1 MRMELAGADNPRS
14 RSESR
19 SLLVRR
25 FPLHTLLLMLVALLA
40 FARLYYVSHQ
50 APPAPAPGKAP
61 GTKQPVQITP
71 PDLGPAACR
80 GLDAVLGDL
89 LQSDGGTG
97 GDAGTAWSDAHR
109 QLGDCPTPPATACAR
124 GPALASRAPLT
135 AKDDLPR
142 ELLATLCER
151 CAPADNPCGQAV
163 TQALREAAR
172 RGNPPLQEA
181 SWSLE
186 HAGPALGAA
195 CQELARQ
202 AVGPA
207 AMTGAEVE
215 PQLLAL
221 TEALAPTC
229 VKTEQLPPAL
239 LNAAAVQQAQRA
251 PLLATLNTAG
261 TVETKP
267 IKPDQP
273 TGPGDAFRALDRDE
287 LSGVKLP
294 MAGAGTGTDGALRLG
309 YAPSLK
315 YVASF
320 QVRATG
326 PGSLR
331 AHVRAPDGVGHAEPG
346 GKGFFVDPTVCRFHG
361 TGRWEICK
369 PAVPLLDVDAVSV
382 LPERP
387 GVELKELE
395 IIGAR

>member
-14 RSESR
+14 RLESR

-61 GTKQPVQITP
+61 GGTPVRITP

-89 LQSDGGTG
+89 LSSDGGTP
-97 GDAGTAWSDAHR
+97 GDAGTAWSDARR
-109 QLGDCPTPPATACAR
+109 QLGDCPTPPAAACAR
-124 GPALASRAPLT
+124 GPALAALSPVT
-135 AKDDLPR
+135 AKDGLPR

-151 CAPADNPCGQAV
+151 CAPEDNPCGQAV
-163 TQALREAAR
+163 TRALREAAAR
-172 RGNPPLQEA
+172 KNPPLQEA
-181 SWSLE
+181 TWSLE
-186 HAGPALGAA
+186 HAGSALGSA
-195 CQELARQ
+195 CQELVRQ

-207 AMTGAEVE
+207 AVTGPALE

-229 VKTEQLPPAL
+229 VKTGQMPAPL
-239 LNAAAVQQAQRA
+239 LNAAAVQQAHQA

-261 TVETKP
+261 AVETKA
-267 IKPDQP
+267 IEPDQKS
-273 TGPGDAFRALDRDE
+273 GPGDAFRAFDRDE

-294 MAGAGTGTDGALRLG
+294 MAGTETVLRLE

-315 YVASF
+315 YAVSF

-326 PGSLR
+326 PGTLR
-331 AHVRAPDGVGHAEPG
+331 AHVRAPDGVGNAEAG
-346 GKGFFVDPTVCRFHG
+346 GKAFFVDPTVCRFHG

-369 PAVPLLDVDAVSV
+369 PGVPLLDVDAVSV

>member
-1 MRMELAGADNPRS
+1 
-14 RSESR
+14 
-19 SLLVRR
+19 
-25 FPLHTLLLMLVALLA
+25 MLVALLA

-61 GTKQPVQITP
+61 GAAPVKITP

-97 GDAGTAWSDAHR
+97 GDAGTAWSDARR
-109 QLGDCPTPPATACAR
+109 QLGDCPTPPAAACAR

-163 TQALREAAR
+163 TRALQEAAR
-172 RGNPPLQEA
+172 RENPPLQEA

-207 AMTGAEVE
+207 AVTGPEVE

-229 VKTEQLPPAL
+229 VKTGQLPAPL
-239 LNAAAVQQAQRA
+239 LNAAAVHQAQRA
-251 PLLATLNTAG
+251 PMLATLNRADA
-261 TVETKP
+261 VETKP
-267 IKPDQP
+267 IEPDQP
-273 TGPGDAFRALDRDE
+273 TGPGDAFRAFDRDE

-294 MAGAGTGTDGALRLG
+294 MADAGTDAALRLG

-315 YVASF
+315 YVVSF

-331 AHVRAPDGVGHAEPG
+331 AHVRAPDGVGHAQPG

-369 PAVPLLDVDAVSV
+369 PGVPLLDVDAVSV

>member
-1 MRMELAGADNPRS
+1 M
-14 RSESR
+14 
-19 SLLVRR
+19 RR

-50 APPAPAPGKAP
+50 APPAPAPGQAP
-61 GTKQPVQITP
+61 AATPVKLTP

-80 GLDAVLGDL
+80 SLDAVLGDL
-89 LQSDGGTG
+89 LSSDGGTPMDA
-97 GDAGTAWSDAHR
+97 GDAGTAWSDARR
-109 QLGDCPTPPATACAR
+109 QLGDCPTPPAAACAR

-135 AKDDLPR
+135 AKDGLPR

-163 TQALREAAR
+163 TRALQEAAR
-172 RGNPPLQEA
+172 RGNPALQEA
-181 SWSLE
+181 QWSLE

-195 CQELARQ
+195 CQELVRQ

-207 AMTGAEVE
+207 AMTGAAVE

-221 TEALAPTC
+221 LEALAPTC
-229 VKTEQLPPAL
+229 VKTGQLPAPL
-239 LNAAAVQQAQRA
+239 LNAAAVQQGSRA
-251 PLLATLNTAG
+251 PQLATLHTQGA
-261 TVETKP
+261 VETKA
-267 IKPDQP
+267 IEPDQQ
-273 TGPGDAFRALDRDE
+273 TGPGDAFRAFDRDE

-294 MAGAGTGTDGALRLG
+294 LANAGAESGTGSGPDGALRLG
-309 YAPSLK
+309 YAPALK
-315 YVASF
+315 YAVSF
-320 QVRATG
+320 QVLATG

-331 AHVRAPDGVGHAEPG
+331 AHVRAPDGVGHAGPG
-346 GKGFFVDPTVCRFHG
+346 GTGFFVDPTVCRFRG
-361 TGRWEICK
+361 TGRWEVCK
-369 PAVPLLDVDAVSV
+369 PVVPLLDVDALSV

>member
-14 RSESR
+14 RLESR

-61 GTKQPVQITP
+61 GAKQPVRITP

-89 LQSDGGTG
+89 LQGDGGAG
-97 GDAGTAWSDAHR
+97 GDAGTAWSDARR
-109 QLGDCPTPPATACAR
+109 QLGDCPTPPAAACAR
-124 GPALASRAPLT
+124 GPALALRAPLT

-151 CAPADNPCGQAV
+151 CAPADNPCAQAV
-163 TQALREAAR
+163 TRALREAAR

-186 HAGPALGAA
+186 HAGAALGSA

-207 AMTGAEVE
+207 AMTGQVVE
-215 PQLLAL
+215 PQVLAL

-229 VKTEQLPPAL
+229 VKTGQLPAPL
-239 LNAAAVQQAQRA
+239 LNAAAVQQAHRA

-261 TVETKP
+261 AVETKP
-267 IKPDQP
+267 IEPDQ
-273 TGPGDAFRALDRDE
+273 TAGPGDAFRAFDRDE

-294 MAGAGTGTDGALRLG
+294 MADAGTGSALRLA

-315 YVASF
+315 SVASF

-369 PAVPLLDVDAVSV
+369 PGVPLLDVEAVSV

>member
-1 MRMELAGADNPRS
+1 
-14 RSESR
+14 
-19 SLLVRR
+19 
-25 FPLHTLLLMLVALLA
+25 MLVALLA

-61 GTKQPVQITP
+61 AAAPVKITP

-97 GDAGTAWSDAHR
+97 GDAGTAWSDARR
-109 QLGDCPTPPATACAR
+109 QLGDCPTPPAAACAR

-163 TQALREAAR
+163 TRALQEAAR
-172 RGNPPLQEA
+172 RENPPLQEA

-207 AMTGAEVE
+207 AVTGAEVE

-229 VKTEQLPPAL
+229 VKTGQLPAPL

-251 PLLATLNTAG
+251 PMLATLNRAG
-261 TVETKP
+261 AVETKP
-267 IKPDQP
+267 IEPDQP
-273 TGPGDAFRALDRDE
+273 AGPGEAFRAFDRDE

-294 MAGAGTGTDGALRLG
+294 MADAGMGSDGALRLG

-315 YVASF
+315 YVVSF

-331 AHVRAPDGVGHAEPG
+331 AHVRAPDGVGHAQPG
-346 GKGFFVDPTVCRFHG
+346 GEGFFVDPTVCRFHG

-369 PAVPLLDVDAVSV
+369 PGVPLLDVDAVSV

>member
-1 MRMELAGADNPRS
+1 MELAGADNPRS

-61 GTKQPVQITP
+61 GAAPVKITP

-97 GDAGTAWSDAHR
+97 GDAGTAWSDARR
-109 QLGDCPTPPATACAR
+109 QLGDCPTPPAAACAR

-163 TQALREAAR
+163 TRALQEAAR
-172 RGNPPLQEA
+172 RENPPLQEA

-207 AMTGAEVE
+207 AVTGPEVE

-229 VKTEQLPPAL
+229 VKTGQLPAPL
-239 LNAAAVQQAQRA
+239 LNAAAVHQAQRA
-251 PLLATLNTAG
+251 PMLATLNRADA
-261 TVETKP
+261 VETKP
-267 IKPDQP
+267 IEPDQP
-273 TGPGDAFRALDRDE
+273 TGPGDAFRAFDRDE

-294 MAGAGTGTDGALRLG
+294 MADAGTDAALRLG

-315 YVASF
+315 YVVSF

-331 AHVRAPDGVGHAEPG
+331 AHVRAPDGVGHAQPG

-369 PAVPLLDVDAVSV
+369 PGVPLLDVDAVSV

>member
-1 MRMELAGADNPRS
+1 
-14 RSESR
+14 
-19 SLLVRR
+19 
-25 FPLHTLLLMLVALLA
+25 
-40 FARLYYVSHQ
+40 
-50 APPAPAPGKAP
+50 
-61 GTKQPVQITP
+61 
-71 PDLGPAACR
+71 
-80 GLDAVLGDL
+80 
-89 LQSDGGTG
+89 
-97 GDAGTAWSDAHR
+97 
-109 QLGDCPTPPATACAR
+109 ACAR

-135 AKDDLPR
+135 AKDSLPR

-163 TQALREAAR
+163 TRALQEASR
-172 RGNPPLQEA
+172 RQNPALQEA

-195 CQELARQ
+195 CQELVRQ

-207 AMTGAEVE
+207 AVTGPEVE

-221 TEALAPTC
+221 AEALAPTC
-229 VKTEQLPPAL
+229 VKTGQLPAPL
-239 LNAAAVQQAQRA
+239 LNAAAVQQGSRA
-251 PLLATLNTAG
+251 PQLATLHTGRA
-261 TVETKP
+261 VETRP
-267 IKPDQP
+267 IEPDQP
-273 TGPGDAFRALDRDE
+273 TGAGDAFRAFDRDE

-294 MAGAGTGTDGALRLG
+294 MAGTGSDGALRLG
-309 YAPSLK
+309 YAPALK
-315 YVASF
+315 YAVSF

-331 AHVRAPDGVGHAEPG
+331 AHVRAPDGVGHPG
-346 GKGFFVDPTVCRFHG
+346 PEGTGFFVDPTVCRFQG

-369 PAVPLLDVDAVSV
+369 PAAPLLDVDAVSV

>member
-1 MRMELAGADNPRS
+1 M
-14 RSESR
+14 
-19 SLLVRR
+19 RR

-50 APPAPAPGKAP
+50 TPPAPAPGKAP
-61 GTKQPVQITP
+61 GAAPVRITP

-97 GDAGTAWSDAHR
+97 TDAGTAWSDARR
-109 QLGDCPTPPATACAR
+109 QLGDCPTPPAAACAR
-124 GPALASRAPLT
+124 GPALASRAPVT
-135 AKDDLPR
+135 AKDGLPR

-151 CAPADNPCGQAV
+151 CAPADNPCGRAV
-163 TQALREAAR
+163 AHALQEAAQ
-172 RGNPPLQEA
+172 RGNPALQEA
-181 SWSLE
+181 TWNLE
-186 HAGPALGAA
+186 HAGPALGTA
-195 CQELARQ
+195 CQELVRQ

-207 AMTGAEVE
+207 AVTGSDLE

-229 VKTEQLPPAL
+229 VKTGQLPAPL
-239 LNAAAVQQAQRA
+239 LNAAAVQQASRA
-251 PLLATLNTAG
+251 PLLATLNREG
-261 TVETKP
+261 VVETKP
-267 IKPDQP
+267 VEPDQH
-273 TGPGDAFRALDRDE
+273 TGPGDAFRAFDRDE

-294 MAGAGTGTDGALRLG
+294 MAGSGKDGALRLG

-315 YVASF
+315 HVVSF

-331 AHVRAPDGVGHAEPG
+331 AHVRAPDGVGHAGPEG
-346 GKGFFVDPTVCRFHG
+346 TGFFVDPTVCRFHG

>member
-1 MRMELAGADNPRS
+1 
-14 RSESR
+14 
-19 SLLVRR
+19 
-25 FPLHTLLLMLVALLA
+25 MLVALLA

-50 APPAPAPGKAP
+50 APPAPAPGQSP
-61 GTKQPVQITP
+61 GAKQPVKITP

-80 GLDAVLGDL
+80 SLDAVLGDL
-89 LQSDGGTG
+89 LQGDGGTP
-97 GDAGTAWSDAHR
+97 GDAGTAWSDARR
-109 QLGDCPTPPATACAR
+109 QLGDCPTPPAAACAR
-124 GPALASRAPLT
+124 GAALASLAPLT

-142 ELLATLCER
+142 EMLATLCER

-163 TQALREAAR
+163 TRALQEAASR
-172 RGNPPLQEA
+172 KNPPLQEA

-186 HAGPALGAA
+186 RAGPALGAA

-207 AMTGAEVE
+207 AVTGAEVE

-229 VKTEQLPPAL
+229 LKTGQLPAPL
-239 LNAAAVQQAQRA
+239 LNAAAVQQARRA
-251 PLLATLNTAG
+251 PMLATLNTAG

-267 IKPDQP
+267 IEPDQQ
-273 TGPGDAFRALDRDE
+273 TGPGDAFRAFDRDE

-294 MAGAGTGTDGALRLG
+294 MAGSDGGTGANAPLRLG

-315 YVASF
+315 YVVSF

-369 PAVPLLDVDAVSV
+369 PGVPLLDVDAVSV